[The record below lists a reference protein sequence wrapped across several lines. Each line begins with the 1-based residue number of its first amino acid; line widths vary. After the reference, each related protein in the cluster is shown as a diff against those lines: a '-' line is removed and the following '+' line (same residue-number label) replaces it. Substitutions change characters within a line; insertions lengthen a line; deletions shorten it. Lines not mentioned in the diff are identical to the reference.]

1 MLYLLLAICSSAMIS
16 MVMRISEKY
25 ISNNLSMTAVNYA
38 ICAVMAALYTG
49 AGGSLPAGEG
59 GGFAL
64 WLGIASGGLYLASLL
79 LLQWNVANNGVVLSA
94 TFMKL
99 GVLVPTL
106 MAILCFGETLRAW
119 QLAGLV
125 LAVIAILL
133 IQLEKGAG
141 KAVSSLGLVVVLLA
155 GGLCDSMSKI
165 YEVYG
170 NPALNSQYLFFTF
183 LTAFILCAAVCL
195 WKRQGVTTADVLFG
209 LLIGIPNYGSARFLL
224 LSLGSVPA
232 VVAFPTFSVATII
245 LVTLCGVAFF
255 RERLSRRQLVAMAII
270 LVSLILLNL

>member
-99 GVLVPTL
+99 GVLVPTVL
-106 MAILCFGETLRAW
+106 SFLLFRERLSLL
-119 QLAGLV
+119 QLLGFACALG
-125 LAVIAILL
+125 AILL
-133 IQLEKGAG
+133 IHFDGGGGRAG
-141 KAVSSLGLVVVLLA
+141 NRMALIILLLG
-155 GGLCDSMSKI
+155 GGFTDFTSKI
-165 YEVYG
+165 FEVWG
-170 NPALNSQYLFFTF
+170 SPAMKDRYLFYTF
-183 LTAFILCAAVCL
+183 LTALVISIGLILMKKQRLGL
-195 WKRQGVTTADVLFG
+195 WELLFG
-209 LLIGIPNYGSARFLL
+209 ALVGVPNYLCSRFLL
-224 LSLGSVPA
+224 LSLDTVPA
-232 VVAFPTFSVATII
+232 VIAFPTYSVGTIA
-245 LVTLCGVAFF
+245 LVTCAGVFLFRESVSRCRGVA
-255 RERLSRRQLVAMAII
+255 LGVIMAALV
-270 LVSLILLNL
+270 LLNL

>member
-1 MLYLLLAICSSAMIS
+1 MIYLVLAILSSAAVSIL
-16 MVMRISEKY
+16 MRTSEKHIHNNVTMLAGNY
-25 ISNNLSMTAVNYA
+25 VVCSVLAAFLTGSSGLLPQADGRGMMLMLGAISGV
-38 ICAVMAALYTG
+38 
-49 AGGSLPAGEG
+49 
-59 GGFAL
+59 
-64 WLGIASGGLYLASLL
+64 LYLAGFL
-79 LLQWNVANNGVVLSA
+79 LLQWNVRINGVTLSA